1 MRLRTYVG
9 FGLNTGP
16 GQRLDAR
23 RLSPIPV
30 LNPESSLA
38 LICNLIA
45 IGSRDFRVHDFST
58 DHELHMVWHLGA
70 VYMSRASPAKRA
82 DSILSRLVVA

>member
-1 MRLRTYVG
+1 MRAG
-9 FGLNTGP
+9 G
-16 GQRLDAR
+16 

-58 DHELHMVWHLGA
+58 DHELHMVWHLG
-70 VYMSRASPAKRA
+70 MK
-82 DSILSRLVVA
+82 